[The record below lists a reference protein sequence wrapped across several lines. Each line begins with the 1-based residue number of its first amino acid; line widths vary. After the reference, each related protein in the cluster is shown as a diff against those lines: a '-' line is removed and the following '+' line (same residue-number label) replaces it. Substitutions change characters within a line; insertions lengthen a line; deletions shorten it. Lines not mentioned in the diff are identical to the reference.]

1 MRSTILLIAMLAT
14 RVASAQPSM
23 TPASASPLTLTA
35 DEEQLLDEGLIS
47 GDRIAGGVVLSIFVP
62 FGAGQAV
69 EGRWGNTGY
78 LFAIGDAVWVSGL
91 VGIVANHGQSCGGQS
106 THCNGWD
113 ELVPFDILL
122 MLAVKTLEVVDASV
136 GPGKHNRRVRGVR
149 SKLGQPLDDEARV
162 LPFIVPSDRGKGG
175 VAGLSLSF

>member
-1 MRSTILLIAMLAT
+1 MRWIILIMVAT
-14 RVASAQPSM
+14 GIASAQPSL
-23 TPASASPLTLTA
+23 TSPAPLTLTA
-35 DEEQLLDEGLIS
+35 DEEQLLDEGMIT

-78 LFAIGDAVWVSGL
+78 LFAVGDALWISGL
-91 VGIVANHGQSCGGQS
+91 VGIVANHGQDCGELS

-113 ELVPFDILL
+113 KLVPFDILL
-122 MLAVKTLEVVDASV
+122 MTVVKTLEIVDASV
-136 GPGKHNRRVRGVR
+136 GPGKHNRRVKAVR

-162 LPFIVPSDRGKGG
+162 IPFIVPTDHSGG
-175 VAGLSLSF
+175 VAGVSFRF